1 MQIYSNNFNGN
12 VIFTT
17 NFTIICLSF
26 SKGIFNY
33 QNKQLSPFIRLKYF
47 VICTKYED
55 DFSPKGGIEDF
66 KL

>member
-1 MQIYSNNFNGN
+1 MQTYSNNFNEN
-12 VIFTT
+12 LILTT
-17 NFTIICLSF
+17 NFSIFYQSF
-26 SKGIFNY
+26 SNGLLNK

-66 KL
+66 KF

>member
-1 MQIYSNNFNGN
+1 MQIYSNYFNGN

-17 NFTIICLSF
+17 NLTIICHSF
-26 SKGIFNY
+26 SLFNFNN

-55 DFSPKGGIEDF
+55 DFSPEGGIEDF

>member
-1 MQIYSNNFNGN
+1 MQTYSNNFNEN
-12 VIFTT
+12 LILTT
-17 NFTIICLSF
+17 NFSIFCQSF
-26 SKGIFNY
+26 SNGLLNK

-66 KL
+66 KF

>member
-1 MQIYSNNFNGN
+1 MQIYSNNFNRN

-17 NFTIICLSF
+17 NFTIIYQSF
-26 SKGIFNY
+26 FNSLLNK

-66 KL
+66 KF